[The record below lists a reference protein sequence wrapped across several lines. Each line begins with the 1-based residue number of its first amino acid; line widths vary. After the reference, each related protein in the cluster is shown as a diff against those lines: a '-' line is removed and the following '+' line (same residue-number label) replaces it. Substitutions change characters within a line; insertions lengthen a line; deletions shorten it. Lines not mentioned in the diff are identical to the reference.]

1 MVCKMRSWY
10 GLLLIGLFLFIQT
23 FGRYMYIKRFKTPF
37 ISISISKKKKK
48 TMCFLCCLNSKPFF
62 NTVVSIF
69 WNLIKSETSSRKK
82 RWFYSLA
89 TFFYSRHNYKILGF
103 SFNEYK
109 KEIDIQVWIHGRF
122 GKFQIIFSEKN

>member
-1 MVCKMRSWY
+1 MVCKMKSRH

-23 FGRYMYIKRFKTPF
+23 FGRYLYIKRFKTHLF
-37 ISISISKKKKK
+37 RFQSRKKRK
-48 TMCFLCCLNSKPFF
+48 LCAFF
-62 NTVVSIF
+62 VVWIQNLSLIPLYLYI
-69 WNLIKSETSSRKK
+69 WNLIKSETSSRNK

-103 SFNEYK
+103 SFDEYK
-109 KEIDIQVWIHGRF
+109 TEIDIQVWIHGRF